1 MLKTGTDKK
10 EIPAS
15 NHGRKAYTSKAKC
28 KPTPEEMASFR
39 ILQAQLIPPG
49 IAITEELMKSAH
61 FIIFMSFKLSGS
73 ETRFVTG
80 ERETSAVV
88 RGLAECRWLVI
99 ESPFPVMVYNDHQNL
114 LNTFS
119 NDPEAKSRITIWLK
133 RLRKYQI
140 EVHH

>member
-15 NHGRKAYTSKAKC
+15 NHGRKAYTSKAK
-28 KPTPEEMASFR
+28 S
-39 ILQAQLIPPG
+39 
-49 IAITEELMKSAH
+49 ITEELMKSAH